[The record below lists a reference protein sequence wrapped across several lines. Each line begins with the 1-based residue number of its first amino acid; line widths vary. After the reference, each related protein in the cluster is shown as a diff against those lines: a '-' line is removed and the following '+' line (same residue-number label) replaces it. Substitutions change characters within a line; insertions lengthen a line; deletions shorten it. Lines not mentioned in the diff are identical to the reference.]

1 MYLGSLGQGS
11 TGERFRII
19 ASGKGGRVTCPPGTT
34 QESSGKLG
42 TGQPYAWCYRPPVF
56 APPPVTTISYEAP
69 RTTVQ
74 VPTAISTQVSPQI
87 SPTLAQQQASPG
99 ATVAAAPQQVAAGP
113 IAAPSAQTGISA
125 QDMMDFMRAQDER
138 AARERALAEQR
149 RRDEKIASD
158 RAAHEA
164 AGAIAEQRAVERQL
178 ALDTQR
184 AAEAQ
189 RTAEDRAR
197 AAEFENLQRT
207 LIERD
212 APDLRIV
219 ATDMI
224 NGAGPTMAEGGFVP
238 PQFDVAAALAMPG
251 PVGPPGAPGAPEP
264 APGAPGAAPGDE
276 AGPPWALILL
286 AAAGVGAVVLMGGK
300 KGGKTRTRKR
310 IKK

>member
-19 ASGKGGRVTCPPGTT
+19 ASGKGGRVVCPPGTT

-99 ATVAAAPQQVAAGP
+99 ATVAAAPRQEAAGP
-113 IAAPSAQTGISA
+113 IAAPSAQTGITA
-125 QDMMDFMRAQDER
+125 AEMMEFMRQQDER

-164 AGAIAEQRAVERQL
+164 SLAVTEADAVQRQL
-178 ALDTQR
+178 DHDAQIAREARET
-184 AAEAQ
+184 AEA
-189 RTAEDRAR
+189 RER

-207 LIERD
+207 VLERD

-219 ATDMI
+219 AGDMI
-224 NGAGPTMAEGGFVP
+224 NGAGPTMIEGGFVP

-251 PVGPPGAPGAPEP
+251 PVGPAGAPGAPEP

-300 KGGKTRTRKR
+300 KGATRKR
-310 IKK
+310 KSRVKK